1 MASVKQSKVI
11 KAIDAL
17 PKYKYYKFNEAEM
30 LPANGF
36 NNTGVICWFNS
47 LLQSLM
53 SLTSLTE
60 VMLEYENNFI
70 MKPLGKAYIELIKL
84 SQDDKDI
91 TTQSAKV
98 LEAFR
103 EALCTKK
110 SKFLSTL
117 QNNQECANEGFIL
130 FIDALECKRVEQ
142 IFESIY
148 KSTIV
153 CPICGATKTER
164 VKSIQVP
171 FYTDRNIGIEDFTGY
186 VKCHRSDV
194 SDYECPGYDM
204 VVGDAEVDASIVPK
218 KHERVRLTK
227 VTELAVRHGE
237 VIVVK
242 FNKMFNRKR
251 SYPTLLK
258 FKGVNNTVIEYQ
270 LVSTIEHSG
279 SVSSSYSSSGHYWS
293 RGVRADHEGQRTWYN
308 LNDTYVGLADAE
320 CNNAVSMLFYHMI

>member
-1 MASVKQSKVI
+1 MNQDITKQI
-11 KAIDAL
+11 KALDAL
-17 PKYKYYKFNEAEM
+17 PKYKYYKFSESEM

-36 NNTGVICWFNS
+36 QNTGVICWFNS
-47 LLQSLM
+47 LLQALM

-60 VMLEYENNFI
+60 VMLAYEDNFI
-70 MKPLGKAYIELIKL
+70 MKPLGKAYIELLKAA
-84 SQDDKDI
+84 QEDKDVSNYSI
-91 TTQSAKV
+91 KV

-103 EALCTKK
+103 EALGTKK
-110 SKFLSTL
+110 TKFLSTL
-117 QNNQECANEGFIL
+117 TNNQECANEGFIL
-130 FIDALECKRVEQ
+130 FIDALECKRVEN

-171 FYTDRNIGIEDFTGY
+171 FYTDRSISIDDFVGY

-194 SDYECPGYDM
+194 SDYDCPGYDA
-204 VVGDAEVDASIVPK
+204 VVGETEVDPTIVVK
-218 KHERVRLTK
+218 KHERVKLTK

-242 FNKMFNRKR
+242 FNRMFNRKR
-251 SYPTLLK
+251 SYPLKLK
-258 FKGVNNTVIEYQ
+258 FKGVNNTTVEYQ

-279 SVSSSYSSSGHYWS
+279 SVSSNYSSSGHYWS
-293 RGVRADHEGQRTWYN
+293 RGIRTDTEGDQTWYN
-308 LNDTYVGLADAE
+308 FNDISVQPANTE
-320 CNNAVSMLFYHMI
+320 CSNSVSMLFYHMI